1 MRIYHEQL
9 LHSASDLNKYL
20 DCPHAVA
27 LDLRKLRD
35 PACLPDRV
43 SDDESMA
50 LIAEAGLAHEGDYLA
65 HLRGLA
71 DVVEITSDGPLS
83 ARATATL
90 NAMRAGA
97 SVIFQATFINGA
109 WHGFIDFLR
118 RVETPSALGSWSYE
132 PVDTK
137 LAREPRAKHL
147 IQLSLYAGLIAEA
160 QGAMP
165 ERLHL
170 VLGDGSERSFFYRD
184 FRESLGAAM
193 HRYLAFVDGG
203 ASGSEAEPNSGCG
216 LCGWRDHCANEWER
230 IDHLSRVA
238 GLNRAQAKKLRLAGI
253 ETLTALAQSPGGTEV
268 RRMAST
274 TFERLRA
281 QAAMQARVVDGEALT
296 EPLDIQEGR
305 GFARL
310 PQSHPQDLFF
320 DLEGDPLHPGGL
332 EYLWG
337 VHRRDEQGAAIFS
350 FQWGHDRGAER
361 RAFKAMV
368 DWFTAHVAQH
378 PGAHI
383 YHYAN
388 YEVSVLR
395 RLAKAFASREDAV
408 DDLLRDEKFVDL
420 YAIVRH
426 AIRTS
431 HRNMSLKTLEGFFA
445 EKREEDVTDAG
456 ASIVHYHRWREHGD
470 QAVLDGIL
478 DYNRVDCVNTEG
490 LRNWLLTLRPSELP
504 WWSKAVPEPK
514 TPAKQ
519 EEVDALEA
527 MRETVRVAARTS
539 PHLPSVVGETLALL
553 VDFHK
558 RAKKPTQWAVF
569 DRCAAA
575 DGELIDDLECLGA
588 IGPSGVEWVTDEPRG
603 MRSASYSF
611 PPQETKLKVGADVLH
626 APTLMRLGTIKAID
640 AEMGTVTVR
649 RKMSLDED
657 FPEDGSIIAG
667 WPIDDRILAGGVVR
681 TVRELSSGNGSNAIF
696 DLLGRQPP
704 RLRAGRDGSL
714 VRAGENLIEAA
725 TRCALDLDDGLLF
738 IQGPPG
744 TGKTFTSA
752 HVIVSL
758 IQAGKR
764 VGVTSNS
771 HKAINNLLA
780 RIEEVAIERG
790 AEFAGVKK
798 ASAGDPDSAL
808 GGTLIE
814 DEYDNR
820 IIEDNDY
827 DLIGGTAFLFA
838 REDMEHKVDYLFV
851 DEAGQVSLGNMVA
864 MAGTTRNIVL
874 VGDQMQL
881 PQPIQGVHPGE
892 SGQSALDYYLQGA
905 ATIAPDRGILL
916 DTSWRMHPDICSF
929 ISEAVYEGRLKAH
942 PYCGRQRLL
951 LEPGHDVR
959 FKAFGLGMAAMSH
972 EGCSQTSEEEASTI
986 RDLMDDLLG
995 TRFVRRDGSEGVI
1008 GLPDILVVAPYNAQ
1022 VNLLRA
1028 LLPNNA
1034 RVGTVDKFQGQ
1045 EAEVVLISMTSSS
1058 PDDLPRHTEFFYSK
1072 NRLNVAISRAR
1083 ILSMLVMNRRLIDLN
1098 AKSVDE
1104 LKLLNTL
1111 AWADRRA
1118 NSDQG
1123 STTTTETL
1131 SWPPAAKAA
1140 STSA

>member
-1 MRIYHEQL
+1 MRIYREEL

-20 DCPHAVA
+20 DCPHAVM

-35 PACLPDRV
+35 PASLPERV
-43 SDDESMA
+43 RDDEGMA
-50 LIAEAGLAHEGDYLA
+50 LIAEAGLTHEADYLGR
-65 HLRGLA
+65 LRALG
-71 DVVEITSDGPLS
+71 DVIEIASDGPLS
-83 ARATATL
+83 ARASATL
-90 NAMRAGA
+90 DAMRRGA
-97 SVIFQATFINGA
+97 SVIFQAAFVNGA
-109 WHGFIDFLR
+109 WHGFVDFLR
-118 RVETPSALGSWSYE
+118 RVDTPSDLGDWSYE

-147 IQLSLYAGLIAEA
+147 TQLSLYAGLIAEA
-160 QGAMP
+160 QGTMP
-165 ERLHL
+165 ERVHL
-170 VLGDGSERSFFYRD
+170 VLGDGSERSFYYRD
-184 FRESLGAAM
+184 FRETLGAAM
-193 HRYLAFVDGG
+193 RRYLAFVEDS
-203 ASGSEAEPNSGCG
+203 ASVSEAEPNSGCG
-216 LCGWRDHCANEWER
+216 LCGWRDHCADEWER

-238 GLNRAQAKKLRLAGI
+238 GLSRTQAKKLRMAGI
-253 ETLTALAQSPGGTEV
+253 ETLTDLAETPKGTEV
-268 RRMAST
+268 RRIASL

-281 QAAMQARVVDGEALT
+281 QAALQARAADGAALT
-296 EPLDIQEGR
+296 ELLDIQEGR
-305 GFARL
+305 GYARL
-310 PQSHPQDLFF
+310 PQPHPQDLFF

-337 VHRRDEQGAAIFS
+337 VHRRNEQGAPMFS
-350 FQWGHDRGAER
+350 FRWGHDRDAEQQ
-361 RAFKAMV
+361 AFEAMV
-368 DWFTAHVAQH
+368 DWFTAHVEEH

-388 YEVSVLR
+388 YEVSVVR

-408 DDLLRDEKFVDL
+408 DDLLRGEKFVDL

-490 LRNWLLTLRPSELP
+490 LRNWLVTLRPGALP

-519 EEVDALEA
+519 DEFDAVEA
-527 MRETVRVAARTS
+527 MREAVRLAARTS
-539 PHLPSVVGETLALL
+539 PHLPSAIGETLALL

-558 RAKKPTQWAVF
+558 RAKKPAQWAVF
-569 DRCAAA
+569 DRCTAA
-575 DGELIDDLECLGA
+575 DAELIDDLECLGA
-588 IGPSGVEWVTDEPRG
+588 IGPAGVDWLTDEPRN
-603 MRSASYSF
+603 MRSARYSF
-611 PPQETKLKVGADVLH
+611 PPQETKLKLGADVLH
-626 APTLMRLGTIKAID
+626 APTLMRLGTIKEID

-649 RKMSLDED
+649 RKMGLDD
-657 FPEDGSIIAG
+657 HFPEDGSIIAG
-667 WPIDDRILAGGVVR
+667 WPIDDRILAGGVLR
-681 TVRELSSGNGSNAIF
+681 NARALSAGSGANAIF

-704 RLRAGRDGSL
+704 RFKTGSDGPL
-714 VRAGENLIEAA
+714 VATGENLIEAA

-758 IQAGKR
+758 IEAGQR
-764 VGVTSNS
+764 IGVTSNS

-780 RIEEVAIERG
+780 RIEEVATERSVT
-790 AEFAGVKK
+790 FAGVKK
-798 ASAGDPDSAL
+798 ASSNDPDSAL
-808 GGTLIE
+808 GGTMID

-820 IIEDNDY
+820 IIEVNDY
-827 DLIGGTAFLFA
+827 QLIGGTAYLFA
-838 REDMEHKVDYLFV
+838 REEMEHKVDYLFV

-916 DTSWRMHPDICSF
+916 DTSWRMHPAICSF
-929 ISEAVYEGRLKAH
+929 ISEAVYEGRLKPH
-942 PYCGRQRLL
+942 PDCARQRLL

-959 FKAFGLGMAAMSH
+959 LKAFGLGMAAMSH
-972 EGCSQTSEEEASTI
+972 QGCSQTSEEEAHTI
-986 RDLMDDLLG
+986 RGLIDELLG

-1008 GLPDILVVAPYNAQ
+1008 GLADVLVVAPYNAQ

-1028 LLPNNA
+1028 LLPDNA

-1058 PDDLPRHTEFFYSK
+1058 PEDLPRHTDFFYSK
-1072 NRLNVAISRAR
+1072 NRLNVAVSRAR

-1118 NSDQG
+1118 NGDQG
-1123 STTTTETL
+1123 STPTTETL
-1131 SWPPAAKAA
+1131 L
-1140 STSA
+1140 

>member
-1 MRIYHEQL
+1 MRIYNEEL

-35 PACLPDRV
+35 AASLPDRV
-43 SDDESMA
+43 SDDESMG
-50 LIAEAGLAHEGDYLA
+50 LIADAGLTHEADYLER
-65 HLRGLA
+65 LRAQA

-83 ARATATL
+83 ARATSTL
-90 NAMRAGA
+90 DAMRAGA

-118 RVETPSALGSWSYE
+118 RVEMPSALGSWSYE

-147 IQLSLYAGLIAEA
+147 TQLSLYAGLIAEA
-160 QGAMP
+160 QGVMP

-193 HRYLAFVDGG
+193 RRYLDFVDEG
-203 ASGSEAEPNSGCG
+203 AMGSEAEPNYGCK
-216 LCGWRDHCANEWER
+216 LCGWRDYCGAEWER

-238 GLNRAQAKKLRLAGI
+238 GLNRTQAKKLRSAGV
-253 ETLTALAQSPGGTEV
+253 ETLTALAELPEGTEV
-268 RRMAST
+268 RRMAPM

-281 QAAMQARVVDGEALT
+281 QAALQARAVNGQALT
-296 EPLDIQEGR
+296 ELLNIQEGR

-310 PQSHPQDLFF
+310 PQPDAQDLFF

-337 VHRRDEQGAAIFS
+337 VHRRDEQGAAIFT
-350 FQWGHDRGAER
+350 FRWGHDRDAEQQ
-361 RAFKAMV
+361 AFEAMV
-368 DWFTAHVAQH
+368 DWFTAHVAAH
-378 PGAHI
+378 PGAYI

-395 RLAKAFASREDAV
+395 RLAKAFASREDAI
-408 DDLLRDEKFVDL
+408 DDLLRGEKFVDL

-445 EKREEDVTDAG
+445 EKREEAVTDAG

-470 QAVLDGIL
+470 QAILDGIL

-490 LRNWLLTLRPSELP
+490 LRDWLLTLRPGALP
-504 WWSKAVPEPK
+504 WWSKAVPERK
-514 TPAKQ
+514 APAKQ
-519 EEVDALEA
+519 EELDVVEA
-527 MRETVRVAARTS
+527 MREAVRVAARTS
-539 PHLPSVVGETLALL
+539 PHLPSVIGETLALL

-558 RAKKPTQWAVF
+558 RAKKPAQWAVF

-575 DGELIDDLECLGA
+575 DAELIDDLECLGA
-588 IGPSGVEWVTDEPRG
+588 ISPVGVDWLTDEPRN
-603 MRSASYSF
+603 MRSARYSF
-611 PPQETKLKVGADVLH
+611 PPQETKLKLGADVLH

-649 RKMSLDED
+649 RKMALEET

-667 WPIDDRILAGGVVR
+667 WPLDDRILAGGVLRNVSA
-681 TVRELSSGNGSNAIF
+681 LSAGNGSNAIF
-696 DLLGRQPP
+696 DLLGRQRP
-704 RLRAGRDGSL
+704 RFKSAHDGPLVGQGESL
-714 VRAGENLIEAA
+714 IAAA

-744 TGKTFTSA
+744 TGKTYTSA
-752 HVIVSL
+752 QVIVSL

-764 VGVTSNS
+764 IGVTSNS
-771 HKAINNLLA
+771 HKAINNLLS
-780 RIEEVAIERG
+780 RIEEVATERG
-790 AEFAGVKK
+790 VTFEGAKK
-798 ASAGDPDSAL
+798 ASGNDPDSAL
-808 GGTLIE
+808 GGTMIKDVYDNQTIE
-814 DEYDNR
+814 DHR
-820 IIEDNDY
+820 Y

-864 MAGTTRNIVL
+864 MAGTTRTIVL

-929 ISEAVYEGRLKAH
+929 ISDAVYEGRLKAH
-942 PYCGRQRLL
+942 PDCARQCLL

-959 FKAFGLGMAAMSH
+959 LKAFGLGMAAMSH
-972 EGCSQTSEEEASTI
+972 EGCSQTSEEEAHGI

-1022 VNLLRA
+1022 VNLLHA
-1028 LLPNNA
+1028 LLPDNA

-1058 PDDLPRHTEFFYSK
+1058 PEDLPRHTDFFYSK

-1083 ILSMLVMNRRLIDLN
+1083 ILSVLVMNRRLIDLN

-1118 NSDQG
+1118 NENQG
-1123 STTTTETL
+1123 STTTTDTL
-1131 SWPPAAKAA
+1131 SWPPADKAA
-1140 STSA
+1140 STSE